1 MKISKAVNRDRRKKN
16 KKKMIVN
23 GRSVF
28 TIREQ
33 QIKRAKQ
40 IRQARLEKGE
50 LENG

>member
-1 MKISKAVNRDRRKKN
+1 MKIEKAINRDRRKKN
-16 KKKMIVN
+16 KRKMIVN

-28 TIREQ
+28 TIKEI

-50 LENG
+50 SENV